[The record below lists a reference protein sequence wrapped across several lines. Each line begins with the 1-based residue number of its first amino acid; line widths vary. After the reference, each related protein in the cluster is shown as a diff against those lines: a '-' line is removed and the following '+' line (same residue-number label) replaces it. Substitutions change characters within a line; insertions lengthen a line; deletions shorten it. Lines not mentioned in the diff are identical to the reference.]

1 MSASAVITAHWRN
14 VAILSWPTGD
24 DFLAPFLPTGLS
36 LDRWNGKAY
45 ISLVCL
51 LMENVRF
58 VGLPALPR
66 KFAEINVRFYVR
78 PADPCDDR
86 IGVVFLKQIVSNRCV
101 AFAGRR
107 LFREPMLSA
116 AVSHDFKPADPVD
129 EPVTRRLCY
138 RWRNR
143 GRAEELRV
151 TGRGETYHAE
161 PDSLDEFL
169 TARYWGY
176 NRQSGNSARAYRI
189 SREPW
194 SLVPVVDHELTCDAG
209 TFFGPRIADVLAGPP
224 ASALLALG
232 SESRVHWPTK
242 LR

>member
-1 MSASAVITAHWRN
+1 MISAHWRN
-14 VAILSWPTGD
+14 VAILSWPAGD
-24 DFLAPFLPTGLS
+24 DPLAPFLPTGLS

-45 ISLVCL
+45 VSLVCL

-78 PADPCDDR
+78 PADPRDDR

-129 EPVTRRLCY
+129 EPDTRHLCY
-138 RWRNR
+138 QWRNR
-143 GRAEELRV
+143 GRVEGLRI
-151 TGRGETYHAE
+151 TGCGETYYAE

-176 NRQSGNSARAYRI
+176 NRQSGGAARAYRI
-189 SREPW
+189 SRDPW
-194 SLVPVVDHELTCDAG
+194 PLVPVVEHDLECDAEALCG
-209 TFFGPRIADVLAGPP
+209 SEFADVMAGPP

-232 SESRVHWPTK
+232 SASRVHWPTK